1 MTSTREYLLSVS
13 VEFECRR
20 VAEADPTNVGV
31 YKRRRSRYM
40 RLDEDASPHGRA
52 YVNVLSFF
60 GDKHFNVLALIDVTS
75 VFRLKRLRYVICCIT
90 SFYHCSYLV
99 VTLLGMLL
107 QEYSLSTQETELHC

>member
-1 MTSTREYLLSVS
+1 MDGAPTR
-13 VEFECRR
+13 
-20 VAEADPTNVGV
+20 PTHGLRGSVGV
-31 YKRRRSRYM
+31 CKRRRSRYM
-40 RLDEDASPHGRA
+40 RLDEDASPHGIA